1 MTKFLSFTQ
10 IERKSIKVRKDTI
23 NMEVFCQNLVDE
35 YQIRYPS
42 FHIDYHITG
51 LEHIEGD
58 KVLLGSVFA
67 NLIENAYKYSPPDR
81 RYLFIDV
88 RRLRKNLVVRFIDQG
103 IGIDKKEQENIFKR
117 FDKVRSEERRVG
129 KEGVR

>member
-1 MTKFLSFTQ
+1 MFNRERLDKNYGKDEPNEGELKQFGKSLDEESDKLNDLITKLLSFTQ
-10 IERKSIKVRKDTI
+10 IESKSIKVRKDTI

-67 NLIENAYKYSPPDR
+67 NLIENAYKY
-81 RYLFIDV
+81 
-88 RRLRKNLVVRFIDQG
+88 
-103 IGIDKKEQENIFKR
+103 
-117 FDKVRSEERRVG
+117 
-129 KEGVR
+129 

>member
-1 MTKFLSFTQ
+1 MTKLLSFTQ
-10 IERKSIKVRKDTI
+10 IESRSIKIRKDKI

-35 YQIRYPS
+35 YQIRYPG

-67 NLIENAYKYSPPDR
+67 NLIENAY
-81 RYLFIDV
+81 
-88 RRLRKNLVVRFIDQG
+88 
-103 IGIDKKEQENIFKR
+103 
-117 FDKVRSEERRVG
+117 RSEERGVG
-129 KEGVR
+129 KEGVSTCRSRWSPYHEKNNKK

>member
-58 KVLLGSVFA
+58 KVLLGRVFA

-81 RYLFIDV
+81 RDLFIDV
-88 RRLRKNLVVRFIDQG
+88 WRLRKNLGVCFVVQG
-103 IGIDKKEQENIFKR
+103 MGIDKKKRENIYNCIC
-117 FDKVRSEERRVG
+117 KV
-129 KEGVR
+129 KK